1 MPAGYEDDPLLA
13 VLAGEPLPPDAD
25 PATRAAHEAALEDV
39 RLLRGALREIG
50 DTLAAEPVPVPVPE
64 PRPVAAAPVR
74 VRRRAG
80 RRAAVLWAA
89 GLTAAAAVFTGVMY
103 VGALGGAGSDASFS
117 MDGAKSAPEGAPGR
131 SDEKAAAPESTADRP
146 RVACASLAV
155 QGTVVSVRPLTE
167 GSVRVVLEAERYWA
181 PEQEAADAPT
191 AVAVLPES
199 AGAELRPGTRALVA
213 LTPGAAWWATGDRL
227 TTELEELD
235 APHPEPDDRP
245 CR

>member
-13 VLAGEPLPPDAD
+13 VLNGEPQPPDAD
-25 PATRAAHEAALEDV
+25 PAARAAHEAALEDV

-50 DTLAAEPVPVPVPE
+50 DTLAAEPAPVPAPE
-64 PRPVAAAPVR
+64 PRPVAVAP
-74 VRRRAG
+74 VRRRAR

-103 VGALGGAGSDASFS
+103 VGALGGAGADASFS
-117 MDGAKSAPEGAPGR
+117 MDGAKAAPEGAHGQ
-131 SDEKAAAPESTADRP
+131 SDEKAAVPEATADRP
-146 RVACASLAV
+146 RIACASLAV
-155 QGTVVSVRPLTE
+155 QGKVVSVRPLTE

-181 PEQEAADAPT
+181 PEQDAADAPT

-199 AGAELRPGTRALVA
+199 ARADLRPGTRALVA
-213 LTPGAAWWATGDRL
+213 LTPDAAWWATGDRL
-227 TTELEELD
+227 TTELD
-235 APHPEPDDRP
+235 ALNSPAPDPSPRP